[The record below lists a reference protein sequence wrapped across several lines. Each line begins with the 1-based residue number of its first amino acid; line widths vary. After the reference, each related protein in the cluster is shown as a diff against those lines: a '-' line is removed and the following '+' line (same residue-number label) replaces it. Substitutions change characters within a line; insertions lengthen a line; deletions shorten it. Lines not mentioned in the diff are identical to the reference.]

1 MNLHSKLAPVKT
13 EWHFL
18 LLQSN
23 TKDTSMATRFQIISG
38 THSFF
43 FFFEKKFSEFT
54 TQCSFVM

>member
-18 LLQSN
+18 LLQSS

-38 THSFF
+38 PQSFF
-43 FFFEKKFSEFT
+43 FSLKRSLA
-54 TQCSFVM
+54 SLPLSAAL